1 MTSHYLNQWWFVY
14 QRINASLGFNELRVP
29 FTNTISN
36 HRDPHTPEKFQV
48 STFPHSW
55 NVQHFHV
62 CFDSNHLNCHN
73 YNSPEKFNTFRLR
86 QNGRHFPD
94 NIFKCIFFSENVWI
108 SLKISLRFVP
118 NGPINNIPALV
129 QIMAYRLVIWTNGG
143 WFVVTRPQWVKT
155 SLRLLC
161 HFTHDKAW
169 PPIHALT
176 DTRVHIRNFRNGT
189 PRTQQLLENGSSVWK
204 FGIKKWQFL
213 Y

>member
-73 YNSPEKFNTFRLR
+73 NNSPEKFNTLRLR

-129 QIMAYRLVIWTNGG
+129 QIMAWRRPGDKPLSEPMVVGLLSLGLNELRPLYDYSTILLTTKPGHQYMLWQIPGFTLGIWKMGVLG
-143 WFVVTRPQWVKT
+143 PECFWKMVVL
-155 SLRLLC
+155 S
-161 HFTHDKAW
+161 
-169 PPIHALT
+169 
-176 DTRVHIRNFRNGT
+176 
-189 PRTQQLLENGSSVWK
+189 ENLG
-204 FGIKKWQFL
+204 
-213 Y
+213 